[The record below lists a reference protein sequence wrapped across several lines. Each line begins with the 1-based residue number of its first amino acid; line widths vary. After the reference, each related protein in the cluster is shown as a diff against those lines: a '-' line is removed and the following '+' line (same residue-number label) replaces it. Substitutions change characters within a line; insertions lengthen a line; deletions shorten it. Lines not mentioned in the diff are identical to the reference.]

1 MVNKNNREWVI
12 TEEYS
17 NVLRELNSLL
27 YGDYAILKISKC
39 MYLFMSDYSFNTE
52 TVKKIRSTVEQLTR
66 TGHENEKKNSN

>member
-52 TVKKIRSTVEQLTR
+52 TVKKYEVRL
-66 TGHENEKKNSN
+66 SN